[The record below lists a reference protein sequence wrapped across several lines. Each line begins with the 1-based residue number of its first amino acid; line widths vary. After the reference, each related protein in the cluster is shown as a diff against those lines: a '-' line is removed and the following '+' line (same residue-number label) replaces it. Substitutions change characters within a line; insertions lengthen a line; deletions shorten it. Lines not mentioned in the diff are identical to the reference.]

1 MKKKAILGFMTGA
14 AIVAATT
21 GSYAAWD
28 KLSDSATTEV
38 TIANPVTITAQAVQ
52 APTSNDSLASGDLVY
67 TADLPFEVNTSSHK
81 DLTLT
86 ETHTVKIAGTEVSPD
101 KVTAKIVDAN
111 SQPVTESSEI
121 TDQKY
126 TVHVEVTLGEDDRTS
141 AGEQLS
147 ISATPTLSVKSN

>member
-28 KLSDSATTEV
+28 KLSDSAETKV

-52 APTSNDSLASGDLVY
+52 APTSNDSLTDGDLIY
-67 TADLPFEVNTSSHK
+67 TADLPFEVKTSSHEN
-81 DLTLT
+81 LTLT
-86 ETHTVKIAGTEVSPD
+86 ETHTVKIGDAEVDSN
-101 KVTAKIVDAN
+101 KVTTKIVDAS
-111 SQPVTESSEI
+111 SQDVTESSKI

-126 TVHVEVTLGEDDRTS
+126 TVHVEVTLDESDRTS
-141 AGEQLS
+141 AGEQLT
-147 ISATPTLSVKSN
+147 ISATPTLSVKK